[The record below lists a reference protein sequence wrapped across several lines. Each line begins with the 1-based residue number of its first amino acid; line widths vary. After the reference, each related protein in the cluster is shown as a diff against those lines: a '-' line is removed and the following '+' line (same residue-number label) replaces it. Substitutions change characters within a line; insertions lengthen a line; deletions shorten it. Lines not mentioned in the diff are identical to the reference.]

1 MAGRSSKRSREK
13 RCDPPQNGDLRDDLS
28 EDDELEEL
36 RLRPAYWPR
45 RSRSKKTRTNLEIFK
60 ESLLRQVPLTSD
72 GKKAKVSQR
81 EVLNALFGRKPM
93 NGTPQEMLALIEL
106 LEELH
111 PSPNPTLETLLDL
124 EVPSLE

>member
-1 MAGRSSKRSREK
+1 MAGRSAKRSREK
-13 RCDPPQNGDLRDDLS
+13 RCDPPQNSDLSDDLS
-28 EDDELEEL
+28 DDDELEEL

-45 RSRSKKTRTNLEIFK
+45 RSRSKKIATNLELFK

-72 GKKAKVSQR
+72 GKKVKVSQR
-81 EVLNALFGRKPM
+81 EVLNALFGGKPM

-124 EVPSLE
+124 DLPCLD